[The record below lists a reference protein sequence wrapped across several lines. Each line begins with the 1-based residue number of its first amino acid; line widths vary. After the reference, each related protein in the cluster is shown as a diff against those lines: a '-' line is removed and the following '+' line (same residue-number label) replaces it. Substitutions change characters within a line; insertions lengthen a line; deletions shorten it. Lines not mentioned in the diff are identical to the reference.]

1 LAFSLKKKLNKKGD
15 HFMSE
20 LIKNR
25 YDFALLFDVT
35 DGNPN
40 GDPDAGNLPR
50 VDAETGMGLVT
61 DVSLKRKVRNFVHI
75 IKGAEKPYDIY
86 IKEKAV
92 LGRAH
97 VEAFKELEIELGE
110 GGKKEIADEFIDI
123 LSELVLPEGLSIS
136 EEENENGEVKSF
148 LNVAFDF
155 DKKILPEYWKENKS
169 FASSNKDVKL
179 LIDNLSKSVKSRK
192 PNSEETEKGRKWM
205 CENFYDIRTFGAVL
219 SLKSAP
225 NCGQVRGP
233 VQITFGRSIEPVVAL
248 EHSITRMAVAT
259 EAEAE
264 KQGGDNRTMGR
275 KFTIPYGLYLSK
287 GFISAHL
294 AAQTGFNTEDLK
306 IFWEALKNMFDHDH
320 SAARGMMSTRKLIVF
335 KHSSALGN
343 APAHQ
348 LFDAIKVEKN
358 VKGKP
363 ARSFSDYTVT
373 IDKSS
378 IPQGIELI
386 EML

>member
-1 LAFSLKKKLNKKGD
+1 
-15 HFMSE
+15 MSD

-61 DVSLKRKVRNFVHI
+61 DVCLKRKVRNFVQI
-75 IKGAEKPYDIY
+75 VKSAEKPFDIF
-86 IKEKAV
+86 IKEKAI
-92 LGRAH
+92 LNQ
-97 VEAFKELEIELGE
+97 LIEE
-110 GGKKEIADEFIDI
+110 SHEQDA
-123 LSELVLPEGLSIS
+123 
-136 EEENENGEVKSF
+136 VKSKVK
-148 LNVAFDF
+148 NG
-155 DKKILPEYWKENKS
+155 DK
-169 FASSNKDVKL
+169 
-179 LIDNLSKSVKSRK
+179 
-192 PNSEETEKGRKWM
+192 TEAARKWM
-205 CENFYDIRTFGAVL
+205 CSNYYDIRTFGAVM
-219 SLKSAP
+219 STGKNA
-225 NCGQVRGP
+225 GQVRGP
-233 VQITFGRSIEPVVAL
+233 IQLTFGRSVDPVVAL

-275 KFTIPYGLYLSK
+275 KFTVPYGLYYSK

-294 AAQTGFNTEDLK
+294 AAQTGFDEVDLEL
-306 IFWEALKNMFDHDH
+306 FWEALKNMFDHDH

-335 KHSSALGN
+335 KHSTALGST
-343 APAHQ
+343 PAHK
-348 LFDAIKVEKN
+348 LFDAINIQKKDQS
-358 VKGKP
+358 KP
-363 ARSFSDYTVT
+363 SRTFDDYTVT

-378 IPQGIELI
+378 IPEGVEVI

>member
-1 LAFSLKKKLNKKGD
+1 
-15 HFMSE
+15 MSE

-50 VDAETGMGLVT
+50 VDAETGLGLVT
-61 DVSLKRKVRNFVHI
+61 DVCLKRKVRNFVHI
-75 IKGAEKPYDIY
+75 VKGAEKPYDIY
-86 IKEKAV
+86 VKEKAV
-92 LGRAH
+92 LGRSH
-97 VEAFKELEIELGE
+97 VEAFKELRIELGE
-110 GGKKEIADEFIDI
+110 GGKKEIPNEIGEA
-123 LSELVLPEGLSIS
+123 LSDLSLPEGLSIS
-136 EEENENGEVKSF
+136 EEENEDGEVKAF

-155 DKKILPEYWKENKS
+155 DKKLLTEFWKENKA
-169 FASSNKDVKL
+169 FATSNKEVKL

-192 PNSEETEKGRKWM
+192 PKAEETEKGRKWM
-205 CENFYDIRTFGAVL
+205 CDNFYDIRTFGAVL

-233 VQITFGRSIEPVVAL
+233 IQFTFGRSIDPVVAL

-275 KFTIPYGLYLSK
+275 KFTIPYGLYFSK
-287 GFISAHL
+287 GFISAHF
-294 AAQTGFNTEDLK
+294 AEQTGFNSDDLDL
-306 IFWEALKNMFDHDH
+306 FWEALLNMFDHDH

-335 KHSSALGN
+335 KHSTALGN

-348 LFDAIKVEKN
+348 LFDAIKVAK
-358 VKGKP
+358 KDPSKP
-363 ARSFSDYTVT
+363 ARGFSDYSIS
-373 IDKSS
+373 IDKTS
-378 IPQGIELI
+378 IPQGVEVI
-386 EML
+386 EMI

>member
-1 LAFSLKKKLNKKGD
+1 MN
-15 HFMSE
+15 E
-20 LIKNR
+20 LIKYR

-61 DVSLKRKVRNFVHI
+61 DVCLKRKVRNFVHI
-75 IKGAEKPYDIY
+75 VKGAEKPFDIY
-86 IKEKAV
+86 VKEKAV
-92 LGRAH
+92 LGRSH
-97 VEAFKELEIELGE
+97 VAAFKELGIELGE
-110 GGKKEIADEFIDI
+110 GGKKEIPNEIAEI
-123 LSELVLPEGLSIS
+123 LSDLSLPEGLSVS
-136 EEENENGEVKSF
+136 EEENEDGEVKAY

-155 DKKILPEYWKENKS
+155 DKKILTEFWKENKA
-169 FASSNKDVKL
+169 FASSNKEVKL

-192 PNSEETEKGRKWM
+192 TKAEETEKGRKWM
-205 CENFYDIRTFGAVL
+205 CGNYYDIRTFGAVL

-233 VQITFGRSIEPVVAL
+233 IQFTFGRSVDPVVAL

-275 KFTIPYGLYLSK
+275 KFTVPYGLYFSK

-294 AAQTGFNTEDLK
+294 AAQTGFNTDDLDL
-306 IFWEALKNMFDHDH
+306 FWDALKNMFDHDH

-335 KHSSALGN
+335 KHSTALGN

-348 LFDAIKVEKN
+348 LFDAIKIEK
-358 VKGKP
+358 KDQLKP
-363 ARSFSDYTVT
+363 ARSFSDYNIS
-373 IDKSS
+373 IDKASV
-378 IPQGIELI
+378 PQGIELI